1 MPKDLNRL
9 LMPAPEKIRHMR
21 VGEDGLEGIGL
32 RRGDLLIIDVTITPT
47 PGSIVVAVHQG
58 RFWVRRWTR
67 TSGMIHLIKAGITGP
82 DFSFHHPGEVD
93 VFGVVTHSIRPLH
106 PPQRRRLLN
115 VRPAPPEPLDK
126 PVYVYGRAG

>member
-9 LMPAPEKIRHMR
+9 LMPAPERIRHMR

-32 RRGDLLIIDVTITPT
+32 RRGDLLIIDVTISPT

-67 TSGMIHLIKAGITGP
+67 TSGMVRLIKNGPCGP

-93 VFGVVTHSIRPLH
+93 VFGVVTHSIRPHH
-106 PPQRRRLLN
+106 PPVRKRNLN
-115 VRPAPPEPLDK
+115 LKPAPPEDPDRPKYLYA
-126 PVYVYGRAG
+126 PA